1 MITTQHMD
9 MRYPSPYMIWQN
21 LSDKNR
27 DEVIECLNRLDDPFD
42 FLDRNEKEKGRFTRK
57 TDMDAPMKVI
67 KPDTK
72 PKDKGRPSPRVLPKS
87 GNGNNEGYGN
97 TLYELLQAPDEGLSF
112 LVYPFL
118 VRNKLNMLAG
128 DSDVGKTMMFIQ
140 MCLDIIHGKRQFL
153 DMTMETKHNRALIIS
168 TEDSKKDITDRI
180 RKQSAGIKI
189 NKAQSV
195 NLKIVDDQQEIIPVL
210 ETELSNKQYDLAVID
225 AFSDSFEGNLNAAN
239 DVRHYLTKIGM
250 IMEKY
255 GCTSLIIHHGGKSA
269 SKKVNPKDRLLGSS
283 GIEQKCRSVAFLSKD
298 HKIPERRTF
307 QIVKGNHISDQEKAK
322 VHRYIFDPKT
332 LTFSVDP
339 NKVDE
344 TDRNTQSNKYARKY
358 PELKQ
363 RGRKGPSEAE
373 FNKAKEMRD
382 AGKTLKEIGE
392 ALGRNSSTICRWF
405 KEPPLWDTRRVGRV
419 D

>member
-1 MITTQHMD
+1 MITAQDMD
-9 MRYPSPYMIWQN
+9 ILYPSPYMIWQN
-21 LSDKNR
+21 LSNKTR
-27 DEVIECLNRLDDPFD
+27 DDVIRCLNTLSDPFD
-42 FLDRNEKEKGRFTRK
+42 FLDRNEKEKGRYIK
-57 TDMDAPMKVI
+57 EAAGLAPMTVI
-67 KPDTK
+67 KPGEK
-72 PKDKGRPSPRVLPKS
+72 PKDYGRPSARVMTLS
-87 GNGNNEGYGN
+87 GNNNAGSYGN
-97 TLYELLQAPDEGLSF
+97 TLYELLQDPEEGLSF
-112 LVYPFL
+112 LVFPFL

-128 DSDVGKTMMFIQ
+128 DSDVGKTMMYIQ
-140 MCLDIIHGKRQFL
+140 LCLDIIHGKRKFL
-153 DMTMETKHNRALIIS
+153 DMTLDPKHNRALIIS
-168 TEDSKKDITDRI
+168 TEDSKKDIADRI
-180 RKQSAGIKI
+180 RKQSVGIKI

-210 ETELSNKQYDLAVID
+210 EAELSNKQYDLAVID

-322 VHRYIFDPKT
+322 VHRYIFDPET

-339 NKVDE
+339 NTEDE
-344 TDRNTQSNKYARKY
+344 AEGNTPSNKYTRKY
-358 PELKQ
+358 PEMKH
-363 RGRKGPSEAE
+363 RGRKGPTEAE
-373 FNKAKEMRD
+373 FNQAKEMRE

-405 KEPPLWDTRRVGRV
+405 KEPPLWDTRRV
-419 D
+419 